1 MDPIEG
7 ADFGL
12 VCQCGY
18 ENFERVIVR
27 RPGRDVYVTD
37 FVACVGCKAV
47 YHLAA
52 YAETGDAQLKSD
64 AAYAAGDYRKPGRR

>member
-12 VCQCGY
+12 VCPCGY

-27 RPGRDVYVTD
+27 RPGREPHVTD

-47 YHLAA
+47 FHLAA
-52 YAETGDAQLKSD
+52 YSETGDAQFKSD
-64 AAYAAGDYRKPGRR
+64 AAYAAGAYRKPGRR